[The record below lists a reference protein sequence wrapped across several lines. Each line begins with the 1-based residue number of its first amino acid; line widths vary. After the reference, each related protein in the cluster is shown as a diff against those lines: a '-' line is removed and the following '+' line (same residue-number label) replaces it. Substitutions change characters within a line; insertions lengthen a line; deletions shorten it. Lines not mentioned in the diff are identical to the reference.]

1 MTGEKM
7 SRQLHSFCVL
17 VGLPGVGKSTYIN
30 NNKNPN
36 VVVLSTGTIVEEM
49 CVSQGITY
57 TQGFKLFISE
67 ATSRFNKRL
76 TNAIKNRSDI
86 VIDRTNLTRAS
97 RQRVMSQV
105 PKNYS
110 KFAYYFP
117 TPEKDEWQRRLNSR
131 PDKYIPQSVIDDM
144 ALSFQFPN
152 KEEGFDAIFTIA

>member
-36 VVVLSTGTIVEEM
+36 VVVLSTDTIVEEM
-49 CVSQGITY
+49 CASQGINY
-57 TQGFKLFISE
+57 TQGFKLFIDE
-67 ATSRFNKRL
+67 ATNRFNQRL

-97 RQRVMSQV
+97 RRRVMSHV

-131 PDKYIPQSVIDDM
+131 PGKCIPQSVIDDM

>member
-36 VVVLSTGTIVEEM
+36 VVVLSTDTIVEEM

-97 RQRVMSQV
+97 RQRV
-105 PKNYS
+105 
-110 KFAYYFP
+110 
-117 TPEKDEWQRRLNSR
+117 TRRL
-131 PDKYIPQSVIDDM
+131 P
-144 ALSFQFPN
+144 ALDVSL
-152 KEEGFDAIFTIA
+152 